1 MKALSKSYPTN
12 LSDRQW
18 QLLKPLIPP
27 AKSGGRPRR
36 VDLRAV
42 LNAIFY
48 LLVSGCAWSMLPGD
62 FPPYK
67 TVYHYFRQWRIE
79 GVWQQLNDRLRRMVR
94 VNAGRHASP
103 SAAILDSQTRRL
115 STMIARAVGYDG
127 AKHIKG
133 RKLHLLV
140 DTLGLVLVAVVTAAS
155 VSERDGARW
164 VFATIRDRFP
174 RLLWIWVDGGYA
186 GAEFTGWVMQSYH
199 WILRVV
205 RRPQQAKGF
214 VKLLVRW
221 RVERTFGWLNWCRR
235 FSKDYEGLPETHEA
249 MVYAA
254 MVRLMVR
261 RLA

>member
-1 MKALSKSYPTN
+1 MKALRTYPTN
-12 LSDRQW
+12 LTNSQW

-27 AKSGGRPRR
+27 AKPGGRHRS
-36 VDLRAV
+36 VDIRAI

-48 LLVSGCAWSMLPGD
+48 VLVTGCAWRMLPGD

-79 GVWQQLNDRLRRMVR
+79 GVWQCLNDRLRRMVR
-94 VNAGRHASP
+94 LKAGRHPSP
-103 SAAILDSQTRRL
+103 SAAILDSQSCKL
-115 STMIARAVGYDG
+115 ATMLAHAVGYDG
-127 AKHIKG
+127 AKRVKG

-140 DTLGLVLVAVVTAAS
+140 DTLGLVMVAVVTACS
-155 VSERDGARW
+155 VSERDGARL
-164 VFATIRDRFP
+164 VFATIRKRFP
-174 RLLWIWVDGGYA
+174 RLLWIWVDAGYA
-186 GAEFTGWVMQSYH
+186 GVDFFRWTLHTYH

-205 RRPQQAKGF
+205 RRTQQSKSF
-214 VKLLVRW
+214 VKLPVRW

-235 FSKDYEGLPETHEA
+235 FCKDYEVLPETKEA
-249 MVYAA
+249 LVYAA

>member
-1 MKALSKSYPTN
+1 MKAPKKSYPTN
-12 LSDRQW
+12 LSNRQW

-27 AKSGGRPRR
+27 GKPGGRPRT
-36 VDLRAV
+36 VDLRAI
-42 LNAIFY
+42 LDAIFY

-94 VNAGRHASP
+94 VKAGRHPSA

-115 STMIARAVGYDG
+115 STMLSKAVGYDA
-127 AKHIKG
+127 AKHLKG

-155 VSERDGARW
+155 VSERDGARL

-174 RLLWIWVDGGYA
+174 RLLWIWVDAGYA
-186 GAEFTGWVMQSYH
+186 GADFTGWVMQTYH

-205 RRPQQAKGF
+205 RRPQQTKGF
-214 VKLLVRW
+214 VKLPVRW

>member
-12 LSDRQW
+12 LTERQW

-27 AKSGGRPRR
+27 AKAGGRPRR

-48 LLVSGCAWSMLPGD
+48 LLVSGCAWSLLPGD
-62 FPPYK
+62 FPPSK

-79 GVWQQLNDRLRRMVR
+79 GVWQRLNDRLRRMVR
-94 VNAGRHASP
+94 VKAGRHPSP

-115 STMIARAVGYDG
+115 STMLAQAVGYDG
-127 AKHIKG
+127 AKHING

-140 DTLGLVLVAVVTAAS
+140 DTLGLVMVAVVTAAS
-155 VSERDGARW
+155 VSERDGARL
-164 VFATIRDRFP
+164 VFATIRGRFP

-186 GAEFTGWVMQSYH
+186 GAEFVGWVMQTYH
-199 WILRVV
+199 WIVRVV
-205 RRPQQAKGF
+205 RRPQQTRGF
-214 VKLLVRW
+214 VKLPVRW

-235 FSKDYEGLPETHEA
+235 FSKDYEVLPETHEA

>member
-27 AKSGGRPRR
+27 AKPGGRPRS
-36 VDLRAV
+36 VEMRAV

-48 LLVSGCAWSMLPGD
+48 LLVSGCAWSMLPND
-62 FPPYK
+62 FPPAK

-79 GVWQQLNDRLRRMVR
+79 GVWQRLNDRLRRMVR
-94 VNAGRHASP
+94 LKAGRHASP

-115 STMIARAVGYDG
+115 STMLAKAVGYDA

-140 DTLGLVLVAVVTAAS
+140 DTLGLVMVAVVTAAS
-155 VSERDGARW
+155 VSERDGARL
-164 VFATIRDRFP
+164 VFATIRGRFP

-186 GAEFTGWVMQSYH
+186 GAEFTGWVMQTYH
-199 WILRVV
+199 WLLRVV

-214 VKLLVRW
+214 VKLPVRW

-254 MVRLMVR
+254 MVRIMVR